1 MKQRKI
7 HRYSMIRRYGKIV
20 DALIKYEFGYIVD
33 RMGLR
38 NLRPLRSRIRRQEK
52 VLKDTDTGPMKA
64 RMMLEELGPT
74 YIKLGQIL
82 SMRQDLIPPEYA
94 NEFSKLQDDVQPFEM
109 NEVEKLIRA
118 ELGSEIKDIYQYF
131 EPVPIAAASIGQ
143 VHRAKLISGEDVVVK
158 VQRPG
163 IRKIIN
169 SDLDIMYSIA
179 SFAEEHLP
187 EAKLYQP
194 VGIVEEF
201 ERTIKA
207 EMDYT
212 QEGRNAD
219 HFARNFRD
227 DPRIYIP
234 KVYWDCTSA
243 KVLTLEFIDGV
254 KSSNFKE
261 LDRMEVDRR
270 EIGIDVLKAFMKQI
284 YDDGFF
290 HADLHPGNIFIMK
303 DSRIALLDFGMAGF
317 LSQDMRNLLID
328 DLIALTR
335 GDTVLYIELLRELG
349 SIDENTDLS
358 ALKIDIDQLIYKYY
372 GRPLGQLDTALIL
385 EEMINLLRKYQVR
398 VPSNVAL
405 LSKGAMTAESF
416 GSLMDRDINLTIIAE
431 PFAKKAIK
439 DRLRLTNIAGST
451 FRDASNWARVLHK
464 APIQIGHIL
473 DIAERGYLKLRFDP
487 QGFDRVVSEIDAAS
501 NRLSFS
507 LIISAIIVGS
517 SFIIQTG
524 MEPHIWGVP
533 LLGVI
538 GFLMAGF
545 LGMWLVVYILRT
557 GRI

>member
-1 MKQRKI
+1 MKHRKI
-7 HRYSMIRRYGKIV
+7 HRYSMIRRYGKII

-38 NLRPLRSRIRRQEK
+38 NFRPLRSRIRRKEK
-52 VLKDTDTGPMKA
+52 VLKDTDTVPTKA

-82 SMRQDLIPPEYA
+82 SMRQDLIPPEYV
-94 NEFSKLQDDVQPFEM
+94 NEFSKLQDDVQPFGM
-109 NEVEKLIRA
+109 GEVEKLIRE
-118 ELGSEIKDIYQYF
+118 ELGSETKDLFEYF

-143 VHRAKLISGEDVVVK
+143 VHRAKLKSGEDVVVK

-187 EAKLYQP
+187 EARLYQP

-201 ERTIKA
+201 ERSIKA

-234 KVYWDCTSA
+234 KVYWDCTST

-254 KSSNFKE
+254 KSSSFEE
-261 LDRMEVDRR
+261 LDSMGVDRQG
-270 EIGIDVLKAFMKQI
+270 IAIDVLKAFMKQI

-290 HADLHPGNIFIMK
+290 HADLHPGNVFILK
-303 DSRIALLDFGMAGF
+303 DGRIALLDFGMAGF

-328 DLIALTR
+328 DLIAITR

-358 ALKIDIDQLIYKYY
+358 ALKMDIDQLIYKYY
-372 GRPLGQLDTALIL
+372 GRPLRQLNTALIL

-398 VPSNVAL
+398 VPSNIAL

-416 GSLMDRDINLTIIAE
+416 GSLMDPDINLAVIAE

-451 FRDASNWARVLHK
+451 YRDVSNWARVLHK
-464 APIQIGHIL
+464 APIKIGHIL

-487 QGFDRVVSEIDAAS
+487 HGFDRVVSEIDAAS

-545 LGMWLVVYILRT
+545 LGMWLVIYILRT